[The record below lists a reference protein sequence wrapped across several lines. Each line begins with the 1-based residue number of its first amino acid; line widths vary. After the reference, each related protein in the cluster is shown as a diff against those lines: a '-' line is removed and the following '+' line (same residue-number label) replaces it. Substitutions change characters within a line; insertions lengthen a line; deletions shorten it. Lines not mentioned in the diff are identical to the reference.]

1 MKDKTTDQKTV
12 EKLKPPENGEKN
24 KIKAGLKKV
33 RARRK
38 KKKMEWQMD

>member
-1 MKDKTTDQKTV
+1 MKEGTIDLKV
-12 EKLKPPENGEKN
+12 SEALKPPENAEKN

-33 RARRK
+33 RAKRK